1 MQNKFNRGHTKM
13 NTNQTIQ
20 TLATEGMLKAENL
33 KNAINYIYNLSNE
46 DMTISQEKQ
55 ALGVYDASRL
65 LAPMILEHAVD
76 LYELL
81 QQANKIVDELDNEPL
96 MTSIATK

>member
-46 DMTISQEKQ
+46 DMTTPSDTL
-55 ALGVYDASRL
+55 ALNVYDAAKL
-65 LAPMILEHAVD
+65 LAPMILDHAVD